1 MQRSHLL
8 PVSQQRSQTSIEL
21 LYKKTL
27 VAAKVRVSHYPVSL
41 IIIHT
46 NASSSWL
53 RHPDAAVG
61 GAAEAGVMQQ
71 YKTKTL

>member
-46 NASSSWL
+46 KLSSRRAFGARLKAALCAKSK
-53 RHPDAAVG
+53 PDASDRN
-61 GAAEAGVMQQ
+61 
-71 YKTKTL
+71 